1 MLNNCVNPNISP
13 MLCAEGDVDALE
25 NPNFLAQ
32 EKFDGHRAIMYV
44 DQQGSVHFYSR
55 RTSKVT
61 GEKEDNTDRLKKM
74 CAFPFSDFKD
84 SIFDGELVMQGGNT
98 NSSKVQQLLGSTPER
113 AEELWEQ
120 GIRLQY
126 KIFDVIKFQGLDL
139 EKEPL
144 LTRISFLMLL
154 EDYLTKMGDC
164 VLSNCYEVTRFYFK
178 KDLYNLLDNRLAT
191 KIGKSLILVDSFK
204 DCFDSIRR
212 CGGEGL
218 ILKSPTSIY
227 KQDKRSK
234 EWLKFKAKKTA
245 DLVVMGF
252 EPPIKKYTGKFTVD
266 ELRVRGWQYWEGNE
280 PVTKTYAKGWVAG
293 LKLGAYK
300 NGELIYVTTAKGF
313 SDADQEF
320 IKTHTSEMFDIVVEV
335 EYQEVINQDTKS
347 LRHPRV
353 KEFRFNKDTKECLWE
368 NI

>member
-1 MLNNCVNPNISP
+1 
-13 MLCAEGDVDALE
+13 MLCAEGSMDVLE
-25 NPNFLAQ
+25 SPNFLAQ

-44 DQQGSVHFYSR
+44 DPQGFVHFYSR

-113 AEELWEQ
+113 AEELWDE
-120 GIRLQY
+120 GVRTQY
-126 KIFDVIKFQGLDL
+126 KIFDVLRFKGEDVTNF
-139 EKEPL
+139 PL
-144 LTRISFLMLL
+144 IERISYLAELK
-154 EDYLTKMGDC
+154 DYFFR
-164 VLSNCYEVTRFYFK
+164 LSSYPLACCYDIPRFYYKGLNITPYKNYFTS
-178 KDLYNLLDNRLAT
+178 DFLVQ
-191 KIGKSLILVDSFK
+191 VDSFERELEIIMS
-204 DCFDSIRR
+204 F
-212 CGGEGL
+212 GGEGL
-218 ILKSPTSIY
+218 ILKNVQSTY
-227 KQDKRSK
+227 KEGKRSK
-234 EWLKFKAKKTA
+234 DWLKFKAKKTA

-252 EPPIKKYTGKFTVD
+252 EPPIKKYTGKFSVE

-280 PVTKTYAKGWVAG
+280 PITKTYAKGWVAG

-300 NGELIYVTTAKGF
+300 NGELTYVTTAKGF

-335 EYQEVINQDTKS
+335 EYQEVINPETKS

>member
-1 MLNNCVNPNISP
+1 
-13 MLCAEGDVDALE
+13 MLCAEGSMDVLE
-25 NPNFLAQ
+25 SPNFLAQ

-44 DQQGSVHFYSR
+44 DPQGFVHFYSR

-74 CAFPFSDFKD
+74 CAFLFSDFKD

-120 GIRLQY
+120 GTRLQY
-126 KIFDVIKFQGLDL
+126 KIFDIIRYQGVDL
-139 EKEPL
+139 EGDSL
-144 LTRISFLMLL
+144 ITRITFLMYLQ
-154 EDYLTKMGDC
+154 DYLDKMGDY
-164 VLSNCYEVTRFYFK
+164 VLNSCYNVTKFYFK
-178 KDLYNLLDNRLAT
+178 KNIYNLFNNRLV
-191 KIGKSLILVDSFK
+191 KEVGRNLILVDSFK
-204 DCFDSIRR
+204 DCFDNIRR

-252 EPPIKKYTGKFTVD
+252 EPPIKKYTGKFSVE

-280 PVTKTYAKGWVAG
+280 PITKTYAKGWVAG

-300 NGELIYVTTAKGF
+300 NGELTYVTTAKGF
-313 SDADQEF
+313 SDVDQEF
-320 IKTHTSEMFDIVVEV
+320 IKTHTNEMFDIVVEV
-335 EYQEVINQDTKS
+335 EYQEVINPETKS

>member
-1 MLNNCVNPNISP
+1 
-13 MLCAEGDVDALE
+13 MLCAEGSMDVLE
-25 NPNFLAQ
+25 SPNFLAQ

-44 DQQGSVHFYSR
+44 DQQGFVHFYSR

-74 CAFPFSDFKD
+74 CAFSFSDFKD

-113 AEELWEQ
+113 AEELWDE
-120 GIRLQY
+120 GVRTQY
-126 KIFDVIKFQGLDL
+126 KIFDVLRFKGEDVTNF
-139 EKEPL
+139 PL
-144 LTRISFLMLL
+144 IERILYLAEFK
-154 EDYLTKMGDC
+154 DYLFS
-164 VLSNCYEVTRFYFK
+164 LSSYPLGCCYDIPRFY
-178 KDLYNLLDNRLAT
+178 Y
-191 KIGKSLILVDSFK
+191 KSLNITPFKNYFTSDFLVQVDSFERELEIIMN
-204 DCFDSIRR
+204 F
-212 CGGEGL
+212 GGEGL
-218 ILKSPTSIY
+218 ILKNVQSTY
-227 KQDKRSK
+227 KEGKRSK
-234 EWLKFKAKKTA
+234 DWLKFKAKKTA

-252 EPPIKKYTGKFTVD
+252 EPPIKKYTGKFSVE
-266 ELRVRGWQYWEGNE
+266 ELRVRGWQYWEGDE

-300 NGELIYVTTAKGF
+300 NGELTYVTTAKGF

-320 IKTHTSEMFDIVVEV
+320 IKTHTSKMFDVVVEV

>member
-1 MLNNCVNPNISP
+1 
-13 MLCAEGDVDALE
+13 MLCAEGDTDSLE

-61 GEKEDNTDRLKKM
+61 GEKEDNTDRLKNM

-120 GIRLQY
+120 GTRLQY

-154 EDYLTKMGDC
+154 YKSIPSLTSLSPFLSKSSICPLKYSLCRSPFVIFTETSSQLLFARGYAHIPDC
-164 VLSNCYEVTRFYFK
+164 SGNTAVGTAAAICAVFSN
-178 KDLYNLLDNRLAT
+178 
-191 KIGKSLILVDSFK
+191 SS
-204 DCFDSIRR
+204 
-212 CGGEGL
+212 
-218 ILKSPTSIY
+218 
-227 KQDKRSK
+227 
-234 EWLKFKAKKTA
+234 
-245 DLVVMGF
+245 
-252 EPPIKKYTGKFTVD
+252 
-266 ELRVRGWQYWEGNE
+266 
-280 PVTKTYAKGWVAG
+280 
-293 LKLGAYK
+293 
-300 NGELIYVTTAKGF
+300 
-313 SDADQEF
+313 
-320 IKTHTSEMFDIVVEV
+320 
-335 EYQEVINQDTKS
+335 
-347 LRHPRV
+347 
-353 KEFRFNKDTKECLWE
+353 
-368 NI
+368 

>member
-1 MLNNCVNPNISP
+1 
-13 MLCAEGDVDALE
+13 MLCAEGSMDVLE
-25 NPNFLAQ
+25 SPNFLAQ

-44 DQQGSVHFYSR
+44 DPQGSVHFYSR

-74 CAFPFSDFKD
+74 CAFPFTDFKD

-120 GIRLQY
+120 GTRLQY
-126 KIFDVIKFQGLDL
+126 KIFDIIRFQGVAL
-139 EKEPL
+139 EGDSL
-144 LTRISFLMLL
+144 ITRITFLMNLQ
-154 EDYLTKMGDC
+154 DYLDKMVNHELSCCYKVTK
-164 VLSNCYEVTRFYFK
+164 FYFK
-178 KDLYNLLDNRLAT
+178 ESVYNLFNNRLV
-191 KIGKSLILVDSFK
+191 KEVGRNLILVGSFK
-204 DCFDSIRR
+204 RCFDNIRL

-218 ILKSPTSIY
+218 ILKSPLSTY

-252 EPPIKKYTGKFTVD
+252 EPPIKKYTGKFSVE

-280 PVTKTYAKGWVAG
+280 PITKTYAKGWVAG

-300 NGELIYVTTAKGF
+300 NGELTYVTTAKGF

-320 IKTHTSEMFDIVVEV
+320 IKAHTNEMFDIVVEV
-335 EYQEVINQDTKS
+335 EYQEVINPETKS